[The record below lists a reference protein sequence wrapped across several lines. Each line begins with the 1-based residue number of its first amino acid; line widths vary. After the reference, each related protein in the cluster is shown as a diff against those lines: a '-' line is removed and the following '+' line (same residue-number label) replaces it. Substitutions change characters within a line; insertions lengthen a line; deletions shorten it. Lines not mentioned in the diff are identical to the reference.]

1 MTSDRKLKTLYIGAY
16 DFLKQRM
23 GKEALEHKLNHYRQ
37 YRAETM
43 QDVFWHM
50 LNSLTNKV
58 GMRATI
64 GDIDPLGAFLFNF
77 DPYQTYAHY
86 NDDWRKL
93 FKIIKNNHTPPG
105 PMKMKK
111 ENSFWAIFCK
121 GILSGAEFLTT
132 FDSFE
137 SFDKF
142 VFSFSF
148 NDISIAGLPILIDN
162 EVYGMGFP
170 LACDFLKEL
179 GYRNYGKPDTHTITI
194 LYEIGV
200 APSRSVYDIFKTMV
214 KVAKANDQTTVIVDY
229 ILWLIGSGKYVGENE
244 TIVRQKQ
251 AFIQEI
257 KPKLE

>member
-1 MTSDRKLKTLYIGAY
+1 
-16 DFLKQRM
+16 
-23 GKEALEHKLNHYRQ
+23 
-37 YRAETM
+37 
-43 QDVFWHM
+43 
-50 LNSLTNKV
+50 
-58 GMRATI
+58 
-64 GDIDPLGAFLFNF
+64 
-77 DPYQTYAHY
+77 
-86 NDDWRKL
+86 
-93 FKIIKNNHTPPG
+93 HTPPG
-105 PMKMKK
+105 PMNMKK

-142 VFSFSF
+142 VYSFSF
-148 NDISIAGLPILIDN
+148 NDISIAGLPILIDC

-244 TIVRQKQ
+244 TIVMQKQ